1 MFMCRYTILYIVRV
15 LFNFLLL
22 TINYFKIM
30 EKKSNN
36 WVRIVEVIATAI
48 LSVLGT
54 LFGTGNL

>member
-1 MFMCRYTILYIVRV
+1 MCRYTILYIVRV

>member
-1 MFMCRYTILYIVRV
+1 
-15 LFNFLLL
+15 
-22 TINYFKIM
+22 M